1 MNVIMHYPTD
11 PNDIE
16 ELKSRVTSVHVEAV
30 KNYLMRMNCPLEQKM
45 KLVQA
50 IQDNSTSGQ
59 KN

>member
-16 ELKSRVTSVHVEAV
+16 ELKNRVTSVHALAV
-30 KNYLMRMNCPLEQKM
+30 KNYLMRMSCPLEQKM
-45 KLVQA
+45 NLVQA